1 MFFCVCVC
9 VGRFGEWIIYEGDKS
24 VMYGFGEI
32 RQTESVPFII
42 SDFDIF

>member
-1 MFFCVCVC
+1 MCVC

-24 VMYGFGEI
+24 VMYGFD